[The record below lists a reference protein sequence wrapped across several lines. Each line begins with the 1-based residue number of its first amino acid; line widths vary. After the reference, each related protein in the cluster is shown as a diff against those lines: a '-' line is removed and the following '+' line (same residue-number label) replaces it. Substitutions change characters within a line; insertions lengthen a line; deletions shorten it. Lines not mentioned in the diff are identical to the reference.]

1 MVYIFLSLL
10 LLFIYSFIY
19 LFTYFFLVFCWVML
33 LLSSYNITILKDIY
47 ESRKISVYY
56 TYIYRIVSTSRSA
69 LDLFFF
75 SFLLVIPLSF
85 PSRYLSN
92 LRLNLSFI
100 FFVFFVFFA
109 FFVSSSLW
117 KTVRNEIRR
126 CPFEF
131 CFETHDTYS
140 VTQREINRG

>member
-1 MVYIFLSLL
+1 MISFLVHCTKCHRTRSNAVTVAIFIYIQPVWFIFFFRYYYYSFIH
-10 LLFIYSFIY
+10 LFIYLLI
-19 LFTYFFLVFCWVML
+19 FFLVFCWVML

-109 FFVSSSLW
+109 FFVSSSL
-117 KTVRNEIRR
+117 
-126 CPFEF
+126 
-131 CFETHDTYS
+131 
-140 VTQREINRG
+140 